1 MKLIAIGIVHSKYKQ
16 QGDAPFQGRHANDEC
31 TLEVFVEY
39 EPALQDTEKCSHLIV
54 LYWMGKAKRTTLQTR
69 TPWGPGIHGVFATR
83 SPNRPNP
90 VGICVVELLACSGRF
105 LRVRGMDALDG
116 SSLVDMKP
124 YSTQVDSVEEARI
137 GWQQEGD
144 LPAIN
149 H

>member
-69 TPWGPGIHGVFATR
+69 TPWGPEIHGVFATR

-105 LRVRGMDALDG
+105 LRVRGMDAWTAHRSWTSSPIPLKWIQLRRRGLGG
-116 SSLVDMKP
+116 SRRGISL
-124 YSTQVDSVEEARI
+124 R
-137 GWQQEGD
+137 
-144 LPAIN
+144 
-149 H
+149 